1 MTMTR
6 EQGEPRLPRKAR
18 FVNLSI
24 ERRLRPWWLRRDLS
38 HQVRGYS
45 LDVAMTIVRVRRF
58 SARYHSGEQ

>member
-45 LDVAMTIVRVRRF
+45 LDVAMTIVRV
-58 SARYHSGEQ
+58 